1 MELSNMGLPLNSNT
15 ATISRRRRAASL
27 TAGSGPCVGSWLML
41 LSSLGRRILSV
52 LHVSPDVIAKIES
65 TVSDEVG
72 GTSSSLGAKST

>member
-1 MELSNMGLPLNSNT
+1 
-15 ATISRRRRAASL
+15 
-27 TAGSGPCVGSWLML
+27 ML

-72 GTSSSLGAKST
+72 GTDSSLGA